1 MDTPPNLKTLLFIS
15 PVGIIGGGERVLLT
29 LMAAIKTVDPSLELH
44 LLLGSPGPLVAATE
58 ALGATVHVL
67 ALPDRF
73 LKLGDSGLKQQ
84 RWRAYTNLA
93 LQVLQGLRELRQY
106 RGQLLTT
113 IKAIQP
119 DLIHSN
125 GIKTHLLMGIIPLEN
140 KPIVWHLHDF
150 YSTRPLIAKILRFFS
165 TKATVGI
172 AISKAVAEDSRK
184 VLPALPISVIYNA
197 VDTDRFAPQPSVQND
212 SATTKSETI
221 KIGLIATFA
230 RWKGHDL
237 FLQAAAKVLA
247 QSANPNLRF
256 WIVGGAIYE
265 TQGSQFSETELRT
278 LAQSLK
284 IADQVEFL
292 GVQTDVNA
300 MYHPLDIVVHAST
313 QPEPFGMTIIE
324 AMACGK
330 PVIVSQAG
338 GAAELFT
345 HELDALGFQL
355 GNVDAL
361 ATAMQHLIL
370 DTHLRATLAENARQN
385 VVRRF
390 AQPRFGQEVLALYR
404 DLTT

>member
-1 MDTPPNLKTLLFIS
+1 MTATPNLKTLLFIS

-29 LMAAIKTVDPSLELH
+29 LMAAIKTADPSLELH
-44 LLLGSPGPLVAATE
+44 LLLGSSGPLIAAAE
-58 ALGATVHVL
+58 GLGVTVHVL
-67 ALPDRF
+67 TLPDRF

-84 RWRAYTNLA
+84 RWRAYAHLA
-93 LQVLQGLRELRQY
+93 LQVLQGLRELQQY
-106 RGQLLTT
+106 RSQLLTT
-113 IKAIQP
+113 IQAIQP
-119 DLIHSN
+119 DVIHSN
-125 GIKTHLLMGIIPLEN
+125 GIKTHLLTGIVPLKNIPV
-140 KPIVWHLHDF
+140 VWHLHDF

-165 TKATVGI
+165 AKASVGI
-172 AISKAVAEDSRK
+172 AISKAVAADSRQ

-197 VDTDRFAPQPSVQND
+197 VDTDRFTPQPAPPRESE
-212 SATTKSETI
+212 TTQFETI

-247 QSANPNLRF
+247 QSANPHLRF
-256 WIVGGAIYE
+256 WIIGGAIYE

-278 LAQSLK
+278 MAESLK

-292 GVQTDVNA
+292 GFQTDVKA
-300 MYHPLDIVVHAST
+300 MYQQLDIVVHASS

-324 AMACGK
+324 AMSCGK

-355 GNVDAL
+355 GDVEAL
-361 ATAMQHLIL
+361 ATAIQRLIS
-370 DTHLRATLAENARQN
+370 DSHLRATLAENARQS
-385 VVRRF
+385 VMRRF

-404 DLTT
+404 ALTA

>member
-1 MDTPPNLKTLLFIS
+1 MDIPPNLKILLFIS

-29 LMAAIKTVDPSLELH
+29 LMAAIKTADPRLELH
-44 LLLGSPGPLVAATE
+44 LLLGSSGPLVAAAE

-84 RWRAYTNLA
+84 RWRAYANLA
-93 LQVLQGLRELRQY
+93 LQVLQGLGELQQY

-113 IKAIQP
+113 LKAIQP

-125 GIKTHLLMGIIPLEN
+125 GIKTHLLMGIIPLNN
-140 KPIVWHLHDF
+140 KPVVWHLHDF

-165 TKATVGI
+165 AKAVGI

-197 VDTDRFAPQPSVQND
+197 VDTDRFTPQPPVQNN
-212 SATTKSETI
+212 SETITSETI

-256 WIVGGAIYE
+256 WIIGGAIYE
-265 TQGSQFSETELRT
+265 TPGSQFSETELRT

-284 IADQVEFL
+284 IADQVEFW
-292 GVQTDVNA
+292 GFQADVNT
-300 MYHPLDIVVHAST
+300 MYHQLDIVVHAST

-355 GNVDAL
+355 GDVDAL
-361 ATAMQHLIL
+361 ATAMQRLIIDL
-370 DTHLRATLAENARQN
+370 HLRATLAENARQS

-404 DLTT
+404 DLTA

>member
-1 MDTPPNLKTLLFIS
+1 MDTPSKLKTLLFVS
-15 PVGIIGGGERVLLT
+15 PVGIMGGGERVLLT
-29 LMAAIKTVDPSLELH
+29 LMAAIKTAAPRLELH
-44 LLLGSPGPLVAATE
+44 LLLGSSGPLVAAAE

-84 RWRAYTNLA
+84 RWRAYANLA
-93 LQVLQGLRELRQY
+93 LQVLQGLGELQQY

-125 GIKTHLLMGIIPLEN
+125 GIKTHLLMGIIPLNN
-140 KPIVWHLHDF
+140 KPVVWHLHDF

-165 TKATVGI
+165 AKASVGI
-172 AISKAVAEDSRK
+172 AISKAVAEDSRQ

-197 VDTDRFAPQPSVQND
+197 VDTDRFAPQPSVQNN
-212 SATTKSETI
+212 SETI

-256 WIVGGAIYE
+256 WIIGGAIYE
-265 TQGSQFSETELRT
+265 TPGSQFSETELRT

-292 GVQTDVNA
+292 GFQTDVKA
-300 MYHPLDIVVHAST
+300 MYQQLDIVVHASS

-330 PVIVSQAG
+330 PVIVSRAG

-345 HELDALGFQL
+345 HERDALGFEL
-355 GNVDAL
+355 GDMDAL
-361 ATAMQHLIL
+361 ATAIQRLIS
-370 DTHLRATLAENARQN
+370 DSHLRATLAENARQS
-385 VVRRF
+385 VMHRF
-390 AQPRFGQEVLALYR
+390 AQPRFGREVLALYR
-404 DLTT
+404 DLTA